1 MKVSPTPATPSTTSR
16 RDITSSLL
24 PTTSAPWVRTSLI
37 KVGYGY
43 GDPDNGKTFLLSGDS
58 LTEYIGCQT

>member
-24 PTTSAPWVRTSLI
+24 PTTSAPWVRTDT
-37 KVGYGY
+37 K
-43 GDPDNGKTFLLSGDS
+43 FGDS
-58 LTEYIGCQT
+58 ERVTTDQPHAAGYAVAASGVSVTV